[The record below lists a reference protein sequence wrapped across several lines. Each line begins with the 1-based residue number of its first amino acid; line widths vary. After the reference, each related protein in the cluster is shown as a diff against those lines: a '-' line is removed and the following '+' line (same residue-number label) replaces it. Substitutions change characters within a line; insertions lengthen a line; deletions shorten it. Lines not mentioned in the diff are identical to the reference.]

1 MKLIL
6 DSRLSNMMST
16 FVLAL
21 VFISCSWIMEAKGP
35 HDIPLHPKNQ
45 STYSVVQDTIPGKR
59 NIGKYMT
66 QPDQHNPFDLKTP
79 PLLENRVEYDENSN
93 TYNFINQLGEEY
105 GPYAPTMTFSEYL
118 EYRKKQQEQSTRLN
132 SSHVAISYAV
142 FCLKKKK

>member
-1 MKLIL
+1 
-6 DSRLSNMMST
+6 MMIT
-16 FVLAL
+16 VCLTLF
-21 VFISCSWIMEAKGP
+21 FISYSRIIEAKRP
-35 HDIPLHPKNQ
+35 HDNPLHPKNQ
-45 STYSVVQDTIPGKR
+45 STYSVVQDTMPGKR

-118 EYRKKQQEQSTRLN
+118 EYR
-132 SSHVAISYAV
+132 
-142 FCLKKKK
+142 